1 MLLSQ
6 KIREVHFEK
15 DHSSCKKKRVHYK
28 IIMKQV
34 WADKK
39 SFWTKFN
46 TQGHCVTPLAVW
58 ARLFNY
64 CTAKQNR

>member
-1 MLLSQ
+1 MKIMLLSQ

-39 SFWTKFN
+39 VFE
-46 TQGHCVTPLAVW
+46 
-58 ARLFNY
+58 
-64 CTAKQNR
+64 QNLTLKAIVSLH